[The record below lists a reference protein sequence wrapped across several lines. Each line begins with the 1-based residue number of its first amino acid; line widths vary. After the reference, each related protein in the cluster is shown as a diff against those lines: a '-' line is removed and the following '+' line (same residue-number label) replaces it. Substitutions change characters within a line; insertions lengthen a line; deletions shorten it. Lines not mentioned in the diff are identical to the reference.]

1 MASCMRCCFPSKG
14 KSPSSDVHDP
24 KQSKATYN
32 PIMEQQRESHQ
43 RLQDV
48 ARQQEAD
55 LARLTAA
62 LAQANGQLD
71 DARRLVRENEGLVEL
86 ADKRAKDLE
95 AKARSD
101 AESFI
106 SVRAE
111 RIIAELKAKN
121 EALQVAQQV
130 AQADLKAKN
139 DALTTAHRELDDFKA
154 KNDALQAAQ
163 QAAQATETTVSMLR
177 LELDDL
183 KAKND
188 ALHAAQQAAQATE
201 VDDLKAENDTL
212 HAAQQAALSMLH
224 RELDEERHKAA
235 GAVEAA
241 AAEAQRDKDAL
252 TAELDAALKALDA
265 ATTASS
271 ALITDVSATRASSA
285 ELQQQLNAKNDGIAG
300 LRRELVAAA
309 ERAAAEEH
317 MLEEVKHVSLSQPSS
332 AFSPQSST
340 RLLPPQPGGTTATL
354 RRRRP
359 PRPRRQGPSLSIY
372 LDPIYLAPIYLAPI

>member
-1 MASCMRCCFPSKG
+1 MRCCFPSKG
-14 KSPSSDVHDP
+14 KSASSSDVHDP
-24 KQSKATYN
+24 KKPKTTYN
-32 PIMEQQRESHQ
+32 PITAARVDADQQQREAHQ

-71 DARRLVRENEGLVEL
+71 DARRLVRENEGHVEL
-86 ADKRAKDLE
+86 ADKRAKDIE
-95 AKARSD
+95 AKARAD

-121 EALQVAQQV
+121 
-130 AQADLKAKN
+130 
-139 DALTTAHRELDDFKA
+139 
-154 KNDALQAAQ
+154 DALQAAQ
-163 QAAQATETTVSMLR
+163 QAAQATETNAVSMLR
-177 LELDDL
+177 
-183 KAKND
+183 
-188 ALHAAQQAAQATE
+188 
-201 VDDLKAENDTL
+201 
-212 HAAQQAALSMLH
+212 

-235 GAVEAA
+235 GALEAA

-271 ALITDVSATRASSA
+271 ALITDVSAARASSA
-285 ELQQQLNAKNDGIAG
+285 ELQQQLNAKNDEIAG

-309 ERAAAEEH
+309 DRAAAEEN
-317 MLEEVKHVSLSQPSS
+317 MLEEVTHVSLSQPCS

-340 RLLPPQPGGTTATL
+340 RLLPPQSGGTTATL

-359 PRPRRQGPSLSIY
+359 PRPRRQGPPLSSPY
-372 LDPIYLAPIYLAPI
+372 LSSPIYNPHLSPSTSRSARRRRGHSNCKPTSTPPPQN